1 MFFQQLIEP
10 IDIIHSIFYPKINFI
25 SLETTKVNVRRLIQH
40 MLEAQTLPEE
50 LYLGSLTSKVRI
62 DL

>member
-10 IDIIHSIFYPKINFI
+10 ISIIHSIFDPKSNLI
-25 SLETTKVNVRRLIQH
+25 SLETTKVNVRGLIQN

-50 LYLGSLTSKVRI
+50 HVYRV
-62 DL
+62 